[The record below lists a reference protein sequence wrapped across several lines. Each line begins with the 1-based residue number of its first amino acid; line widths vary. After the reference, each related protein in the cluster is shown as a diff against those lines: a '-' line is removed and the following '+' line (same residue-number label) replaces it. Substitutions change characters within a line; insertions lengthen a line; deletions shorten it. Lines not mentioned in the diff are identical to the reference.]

1 VCFSSSNQDPG
12 SFVDHDPNPGG
23 TMNRPALVRACAC
36 LSLAAA
42 LCFPAVSRA
51 DSEPAKGPAAMDPKA
66 MQEMM
71 AKAAAPGPFHARL
84 QELAGT
90 WNVTISSTMDPSA
103 PPQVSKGTSVVKT
116 LMGGRYSQETSTSN
130 MMGMPFQGL
139 GLTGYDN
146 TLKKYVSVW
155 ADNFGTGLMMSEGTP
170 DESGDVINW
179 TAQAP
184 EPMTGQMAHY
194 RMVTRFA
201 GKDKH
206 SYEMFGLGPDGK
218 EMKMMEIVYSRK
230 AKAGGHS
237 K

>member
-1 VCFSSSNQDPG
+1 
-12 SFVDHDPNPGG
+12 
-23 TMNRPALVRACAC
+23 MNRHALVRSCAC
-36 LSLAAA
+36 LSLATLLCVPA
-42 LCFPAVSRA
+42 LSKA
-51 DSEPAKGPAAMDPKA
+51 DSEPAKGQPAMDPKA

-84 QELAGT
+84 KEMAGT
-90 WNVTISSTMDPSA
+90 WNVTTKTTMDPSA
-103 PPQVSKGTSVVKT
+103 PPQVSKGVSVVKT
-116 LMGGRYSQETSTSN
+116 LMGGRYSQETSTAT

-179 TAQAP
+179 TAQTP
-184 EPMTGQMAHY
+184 EPMTGKMQAF
-194 RMVTRFA
+194 RMVTRFL
-201 GKDKH
+201 GKD
-206 SYEMFGLGPDGK
+206 SRTYEMFGPGPDGK
-218 EMKMMEIVYSRK
+218 EHKMMELLYTRK
-230 AKAGGHS
+230 APARS